1 MIAETGWLPDFLYRN
16 GRFETGVAMF
26 ADENGRIS
34 RFSSAPQDLQSARRL
49 TGRALLPGM
58 VNAHS
63 HSFQRAIRGRTEHRT
78 TLGRDTFWTWR
89 EAMYH
94 AANSLSP
101 EDIRVVAR
109 MAFLEMLASGI
120 TAVGEFHYLHHAPYG
135 AFYENPNLLG
145 ELVMQA
151 AHETGIRV
159 ALQRTAYVRAG
170 WQKDPNPGQARFITP
185 RVEDF
190 IAHTEALRATA
201 ARLYS
206 SDSAWVTVA
215 PHSVRAVPLEYLRE
229 IAGWARAQAMKVHM
243 HVSEQPAE
251 IEACEAEYSARP
263 IELLDRS
270 ELLNDGFT
278 GVHAIHI
285 TRDEIESLAK
295 AGSRICAC
303 PTTERNLGDGIGA
316 ADLWT
321 EAGVLTCYGSDS
333 NMQIDLLEDARE
345 LEYHLRLKRI
355 ERVLLAP
362 DLDREALAASLF
374 AHATQSGA
382 ESIGAPGGSLEE
394 GRPADFFAVDLDDLS
409 IAGAGQSALLNN
421 IVFSVA
427 RTAVK
432 DVWVAG
438 KPLIADGRHKLQE
451 EIVRQF
457 DDVQQRLWTSQ

>member
-1 MIAETGWLPDFLYRN
+1 MSSEIGWLPDFLYRN
-16 GRFETGVAMF
+16 GRFETGIAMF
-26 ADENGRIS
+26 ADDNGRIN
-34 RFSSAPQDLQSARRL
+34 RFSSAPQDVGAAQRL
-49 TGRALLPGM
+49 AGRAILPGM

-78 TLGRDTFWTWR
+78 NLGRDTFWTWR
-89 EAMYH
+89 QAMYH

-101 EDIRVVAR
+101 EDIFVVAR
-109 MAFLEMLASGI
+109 MAFLEMLSSGI
-120 TAVGEFHYLHHAPYG
+120 TAVGEFHYLHHTSDG

-145 ELVMQA
+145 EVVMQA
-151 AHETGIRV
+151 AHETGIRI

-170 WQKDPNPGQARFITP
+170 WRMDPNPGQARFITP

-201 ARLYS
+201 ARIYPP
-206 SDSAWVTVA
+206 DSAWVTVA
-215 PHSVRAVPLEYLRE
+215 PHSVRAVPLDYLRE
-229 IAGWARAQAMKVHM
+229 VARWARREGMKVHM

-251 IEACEAEYSARP
+251 IEACEAEYGARP
-263 IELLDRS
+263 IELLARN

-278 GVHAIHI
+278 GIHAIHI
-285 TRDEIESLAK
+285 TPDEIESLAK
-295 AGSRICAC
+295 SGSRICAC
-303 PTTERNLGDGIGA
+303 PTTERNLGDGIGP

-321 EAGVLTCYGSDS
+321 AKGVPTCYGSDS

-355 ERVLLAP
+355 ERAVLAP
-362 DLDREALAASLF
+362 YLNREGLAVSLF
-374 AHATQSGA
+374 THASQSGA

-394 GRPADFFAVDLDDLS
+394 GRPADFFAVDLADLS
-409 IAGAGQSALLNN
+409 IAGAGPSALLTN
-421 IVFSVA
+421 IVFSAA

-438 KPLIADGRHKLQE
+438 KPLIVDGRHKLQE
-451 EIVRQF
+451 EIVREF
-457 DDVQQRLWTSQ
+457 NDVQQRLWTSQ